1 MKKLK
6 KILAATI
13 IGVFLVSSLTL
24 SISAFDYKK
33 TLKNNI
39 DECSECD
46 TDLTENECILLD
58 GKYPVMSSKP
68 PMDDKYF
75 KIKEY
80 DPDPEPSSSLDDLP
94 SQFSWKDY
102 GGDWTTPARDQGN
115 CGSCYIFGAIGAFEG
130 AINIASGY
138 PTTDIDLSEQ
148 YCLSCVNDGNY
159 GCGGGWGN
167 TIVEAIYSTEPGQNG
182 NGINGCPIESCMPY
196 QANDN
201 IPCNDKCD
209 DWDYFT
215 DPPQSDN
222 KLWQID
228 TWGWTG
234 AFSSNNPNDWV
245 TIKTWLLEH
254 GPMDVDI
261 YASNSWSSFFS
272 SHHSPNDVY
281 EQNDPGTT
289 NHEVTLAGWVDDSSI
304 LNGGYWIIK
313 NSWGPSFGYEGFF
326 NIAYGCNSVGE
337 DIVCW
342 VKAKDWPQSS
352 GGGPGPV
359 DYNLAVFS
367 NFDYLTY
374 NGNKYPHPGDE
385 VEFSD
390 ISDGDVAL
398 REWDFD
404 GDGIIDSTQKNP
416 THIYYE
422 EGEYEVTLTVTNAWG
437 LNSDR
442 TKIIKVLE
450 FWPPKAVI
458 NYDTFILHDTLI
470 CDDFDARF
478 SYDRDGGSI
487 TSYHWDF
494 GDGATA
500 EGSSPDHEFP
510 QADKIYNVTLTVTDN
525 DGASE
530 SASCQVKIDDTIPPE
545 TEILHRGY
553 FELEEWY
560 SDTQRIYFLSTDW
573 TSVSD
578 TFYRIDNGTWNKYE
592 PEKLEFIL
600 VGSEGEHII
609 ECYSVDYWQNQETIV
624 SETFFIDKTEP
635 TLDVTITGGEQ
646 INGWYTVPVTVEL
659 VAGDDYSGVKE
670 INYKIDG
677 NFWYKYTNSFTVGEG
692 KHFIC
697 AFAVDNAGNANEE
710 CIREIKVDLDIP
722 ETTCFI
728 YGQGTNN
735 RYYKNVEITFG
746 YVDKGSGVKGTYY
759 NLDNEGYKTYYQP
772 IFIDTLG
779 EHTIEYYSIDNIG
792 NQEQTKTIDF
802 KISNV
807 NFDLEITSPTNG
819 LYFFG
824 IRLLPIQKTIL
835 IGTAEIDVEITP
847 FTQETANID
856 HVDFLLD
863 GDIQKTITEYP
874 YTWVIDQKMT
884 GKHTIETIAYTN
896 INETISDEITAIL
909 LII

>member
-1 MKKLK
+1 MGVIMKKLK
-6 KILAATI
+6 YK
-13 IGVFLVSSLTL
+13 FL
-24 SISAFDYKK
+24 SIIVVLIFLISLNTAITATDSQKL
-33 TLKNNI
+33 TEDSNN
-39 DECSECD
+39 CSSCGIN
-46 TDLTENECILLD
+46 TDLLEEDQGNYRLLN
-58 GKYPVMSSKP
+58 GKYAVMTDRDIKP
-68 PMDDKYF
+68 KTFIPDEDPMPTGSFDN
-75 KIKEY
+75 
-80 DPDPEPSSSLDDLP
+80 LP
-94 SQFSWKDY
+94 SQFSWKEY
-102 GGDWTTPARDQGN
+102 GGDWMTPVKDQGN
-115 CGSCYIFGAIGAFEG
+115 CGSCWDFSALGTMEA
-130 AINIASGY
+130 AINLASGY
-138 PTTDIDLSEQ
+138 PDTDIDLSEQ
-148 YCLSCVNDGNY
+148 YVLSCLPY
-159 GCGGGWGN
+159 GGSCNGGW
-167 TIVEAIYSTEPGQNG
+167 TDDAFEAIINPSVG
-182 NGINGCPIESCMPY
+182 NGINGVPLESCMPY

-201 IPCNDKCD
+201 IPCDDKCD
-209 DWDYFT
+209 NWDYYT
-215 DPPQSDN
+215 TPPAADN
-222 KLWQID
+222 VLWQLED
-228 TWGWTG
+228 WGANHNFNNNDPNDRDIVKSWLLDKG
-234 AFSSNNPNDWV
+234 PLSVSMYASSSFSSYWDSHHDPNDW
-245 TIKTWLLEH
+245 
-254 GPMDVDI
+254 
-261 YASNSWSSFFS
+261 F
-272 SHHSPNDVY
+272 Y
-281 EQNDPGTT
+281 EGNYGST
-289 NHEVTLAGWVDDSSI
+289 NHAVVLVGWVDDPDVT
-304 LNGGYWIIK
+304 NGGYWIVK
-313 NSWGPSFGYEGFF
+313 NSWGTSWGYGGYF
-326 NIAYGCNSVGE
+326 NAAYGGQ
-337 DIVCW
+337 DIARIVRWC
-342 VKAKDWPQSS
+342 KTFDWPQSS
-352 GGGPGPV
+352 SGPGPV

-367 NFDYLTY
+367 NFNYISE
-374 NGNKYPHPGDE
+374 YPHPGDE

-422 EGEYEVTLTVTNAWG
+422 EGEYEVTLTVINAWG

-500 EGSSPDHEFP
+500 EGSSPDHVFP
-510 QADKIYNVTLTVTDN
+510 EPDKIYNVTLTVTDN

-646 INGWYTVPVTVEL
+646 INAWYTVPVTVEL
-659 VAGDDYSGVKE
+659 TGEDELSGL
-670 INYKIDG
+670 YKIMYSLDYG
-677 NFWYKYTNSFTVGEG
+677 AWQDYKNPITIGEG
-692 KHFIC
+692 NHYIC
-697 AFAVDNAGNANEE
+697 AFAVDNAGNANGQ
-710 CIREIKVDLDIP
+710 CIKQIKVDLDIP
-722 ETTCFI
+722 ETTCFF
-728 YGQGTNN
+728 YGQGTDN
-735 RYYKNVEITFG
+735 RYYKNVEIRVVG
-746 YVDKGSGVKGTYY
+746 SDKGSGVKGTYY

-909 LII
+909 LLF